1 MGNLLLRKL
10 NYIFIFKKNLNKD
23 TKLKNIHQQ
32 FRQLIEFSR
41 LQF

>member
-23 TKLKNIHQQ
+23 TKLKKIHQQ
-32 FRQLIEFSR
+32 IRQLIEFSR